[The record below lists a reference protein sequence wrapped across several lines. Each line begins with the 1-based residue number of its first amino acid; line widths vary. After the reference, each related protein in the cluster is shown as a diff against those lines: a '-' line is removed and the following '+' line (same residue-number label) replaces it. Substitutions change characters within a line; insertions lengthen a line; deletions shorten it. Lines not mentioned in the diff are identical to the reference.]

1 MSTAALLRFIKPFV
15 TAILITLIVVMLIGA
30 IYFTSLGKEWVLF
43 LLGVLIASVVGMA
56 SRTSRAEW
64 MLMRRTVQV
73 TSLKDRLEREKA
85 RHKKAVENHRQAVTL
100 LRQTE
105 HAFSRLIPH
114 QLVKL
119 LNKASILDV
128 NLGDHAERN
137 LTVMFS
143 DIRNFT
149 MLSENMTPQENF
161 NFLNSYL
168 RQMEPIVITHRG
180 IIDKYAG
187 DSILAL
193 FPQSA
198 DDAVSGAI
206 HMLEKLDDYNLGR
219 GRAGYEPIQ
228 IGFGLN
234 TGMTMIGTVGG
245 VSRME
250 GTVIGDAV
258 NLAARIE
265 GSTKLYHTPLLIS
278 QSTYYELEI
287 PEKYDIRFLDRVRV
301 KGKRQPL
308 SLYEVFDNDPIKLR
322 DGKRLSKAKFEAAVA
337 RYHLKQIPR
346 AMELLRECLEIA
358 PKDIPARIYLTRCEQ
373 FQATGQHLTTGELN
387 NHMEWRD
394 AFQTGIESIDRTHRQ
409 LFGKIN
415 DLISAFAGQDFPSAR
430 VILAYLVSHHEESED
445 EEARLMRQYGYP
457 FMESHLREHR
467 RFKKKFLE
475 LKEEADAGKA
485 DQAYISFRAQLL
497 LFDWFTGHIAR
508 IDRHAGRHIANAR
521 QLPMRAA

>member
-1 MSTAALLRFIKPFV
+1 MSTAAILRFIKPFV
-15 TAILITLIVVMLIGA
+15 TAILVIIIVVMLVGA
-30 IYFTSLGKEWVLF
+30 IYFTSLGREWGLF
-43 LLGVLIASVVGMA
+43 LFGVLIASIIGMA

-64 MLMRRTVQV
+64 MLMRRTAQV
-73 TSLKDRLEREKA
+73 SSLKERLDREKVL
-85 RHKKAVENHRQAVTL
+85 RKKAVESHRQSVTL

-119 LNKASILDV
+119 LDKDSILDV
-128 NLGDHAERN
+128 DLGDHAERN

-149 MLSENMTPQENF
+149 TLSENMTPQENF

-198 DDAVSGAI
+198 DDALGGAI
-206 HMLEKLDDYNLGR
+206 HMLEKLDDYNFGR
-219 GRAGYEPIQ
+219 GRAGYEPIK

-265 GSTKLYHTPLLIS
+265 ASTKLYHTPLLIS

-287 PEKYDIRFLDRVRV
+287 PERYDIRFLDRIRV

-322 DGKRLSKAKFEAAVA
+322 DSKRLTKAKFEAAVA
-337 RYHLKQIPR
+337 HYHLKQIPR
-346 AMELLRECLEIA
+346 AKELLQECLEAA

-373 FQATGQHLTTGELN
+373 FQATGQHATTGELN
-387 NHMEWRD
+387 NHLEWRD
-394 AFQTGIESIDRTHRQ
+394 AFQTTIETIDQTHRE
-409 LFGKIN
+409 LFGRLN
-415 DLISAFAGQDFPSAR
+415 DLISAFTAQDFQTAR
-430 VILAYLVSHHEESED
+430 VILAYLVSHYEESEH
-445 EEARLMRQYGYP
+445 EEESLLREHDYP
-457 FMESHLREHR
+457 FVDTHLSEHR
-467 RFKKKFLE
+467 RFRTKFTA
-475 LKEEADAGKA
+475 LKEEADSGNS
-485 DQAYISFRAQLL
+485 DLAYISFRAQLL
-497 LFDWFTGHIAR
+497 LFDWFAGHIAR
-508 IDRHAGRHIANAR
+508 GDRHAGRHIANLR
-521 QLPMRAA
+521 QRPERAA